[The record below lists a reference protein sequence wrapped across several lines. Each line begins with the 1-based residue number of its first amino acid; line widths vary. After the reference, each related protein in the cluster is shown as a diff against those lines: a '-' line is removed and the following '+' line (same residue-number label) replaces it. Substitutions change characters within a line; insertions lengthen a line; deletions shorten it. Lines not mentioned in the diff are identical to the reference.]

1 MRALFVYRSDVD
13 ADGGAGTVMRETA
26 RALRDLDVEVDV
38 TYDARPVVDGYD
50 LVHAFNIWDPATA
63 LAQLRDLRST
73 GLPVVWLPFYLHWCE
88 FAWASQALRLIFG
101 AAAPHERP
109 PLLEAFAAG
118 TLELNGLGQRR
129 FNEVYP
135 GFHRDLVEMLDCVD
149 HVCAISHHELQLL
162 AQVTRFTS
170 KPFTLTP
177 HGVDQVFADASPDAF
192 RARVGL
198 DEFVLC
204 VGAVD
209 TRKNQ
214 LLLIEALKDTGL
226 PLVLVGPALEGGY
239 LEICRHVGGDRFL
252 YLDRLPRELVAS
264 AYKAARV
271 HALPSFAEGS
281 ALANLEAASAACPI
295 VVSNRSSEFEYF
307 GDAPYYCDPADPASI
322 RAAVQQAWD
331 QGPREPER
339 WLALSERMREYTWER
354 TARATLTA
362 YERVLATPRPAP
374 EVEGLR
380 SFVALSFADELIE
393 SPELLRAYGKAFG
406 GADDAT
412 LVIVGLDDGIGE
424 RLESAVSEAGLAD
437 EAGPDLLAL
446 PLGTRDASETMLP
459 RRVHAVFSH
468 REPTTP
474 FAAAPR
480 FDETRIGEL
489 RALAERRWREVA

>member
-1 MRALFVYRSDVD
+1 M
-13 ADGGAGTVMRETA
+13 
-26 RALRDLDVEVDV
+26 
-38 TYDARPVVDGYD
+38 
-50 LVHAFNIWDPATA
+50 
-63 LAQLRDLRST
+63 
-73 GLPVVWLPFYLHWCE
+73 
-88 FAWASQALRLIFG
+88 
-101 AAAPHERP
+101 
-109 PLLEAFAAG
+109 
-118 TLELNGLGQRR
+118 
-129 FNEVYP
+129 
-135 GFHRDLVEMLDCVD
+135 
-149 HVCAISHHELQLL
+149 
-162 AQVTRFTS
+162 
-170 KPFTLTP
+170 
-177 HGVDQVFADASPDAF
+177 
-192 RARVGL
+192 
-198 DEFVLC
+198 
-204 VGAVD
+204 
-209 TRKNQ
+209 
-214 LLLIEALKDTGL
+214 
-226 PLVLVGPALEGGY
+226 LVGPALEGGY

-393 SPELLRAYGKAFG
+393 
-406 GADDAT
+406 
-412 LVIVGLDDGIGE
+412 
-424 RLESAVSEAGLAD
+424 
-437 EAGPDLLAL
+437 AL